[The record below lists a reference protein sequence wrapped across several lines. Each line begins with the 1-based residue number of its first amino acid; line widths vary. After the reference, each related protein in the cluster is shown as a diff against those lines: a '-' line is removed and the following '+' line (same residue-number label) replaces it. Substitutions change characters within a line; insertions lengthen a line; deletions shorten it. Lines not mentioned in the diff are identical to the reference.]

1 MTLGNVAAGVGG
13 NLIAEQVQRWRDH
26 AAEASHDEATI
37 AAWVKAHLATQAD
50 LRLALDT
57 ILERL
62 EAVPQAQ
69 ATLDE
74 AQRAWFAQTL
84 RQELAAMGNLARFAA
99 HLTGSGSMAQG
110 PEAVAAGERGV
121 AGMNIQGSVI
131 ITGDNITYISQA
143 QPDSGAALAAY
154 RHVLVTS
161 YRHLPLRGVDVRAS
175 DPTRGQQHLDLARV
189 YVDLHTTTAVP
200 RADGDT
206 QRGRE
211 RGLRGEDEHRHLGAL
226 EAIAN
231 HRHLVLL
238 GDPGSG
244 KSTLLNHLTLCLAA
258 HSIEPHEGWLTHM
271 PTWPPQD
278 ADIVPIPVTL
288 RDFARWL
295 LARGVHR
302 AVPQHL
308 WEFVAAWLQEQD
320 LEVASTP
327 LHDTLNQG
335 RAMLLLDGLDEVPT
349 AAQRT
354 LMRDVVAACIRRY
367 PQCRVV
373 VTCRTLSYQD
383 AAWRL
388 EGVPDFAL
396 APLTEE
402 QIDTFITTWY
412 SELTR
417 VGSVKAEEGETLA
430 QRLRQAVRRPD
441 LWRFAPNP
449 LLLTLMALVHT
460 HKNRLPEARAL
471 LYEETIDFLLW
482 QWEEM
487 KYSGTDTAPGLRH
500 LLAEAECMD
509 TDLKQALWRLAFEA
523 HRDGG
528 TDDTEA
534 VAGIGE
540 LQLEKALAALHP
552 SQSRDWAQQ
561 VIKAMNL
568 RAGLLLER
576 TPGVYTF
583 PHRTFQEYL
592 AGAYLSAQS
601 DFATQAAHL
610 ATAGALWREVI
621 LLAVGRLIHLGG
633 DTAKPL
639 ALVAELCPAQAVD
652 TDIAWQQAW
661 LAGDVLL
668 EIGRSRRRGSRQAH
682 DLDERVRW
690 RLVELLWAERLRPV
704 ERAAAGDTLARLN
717 DPRFRAD
724 AWYLPAEPL
733 LGFQRIPA
741 GPFLMGSDPARDA
754 DADNREQP
762 QHTVDLPYEY
772 YMARYPVTVAQFEAF
787 VHASGYKSGDED
799 WWGGLPNHPVVDV
812 SWYDALAYCDWLTTR
827 LREWPE
833 TPEPLAHLLRA
844 AGWCVTLPSEAEWE
858 KAARGSDGRRYP
870 WGDDPDPNRVNSGET
885 GIDKTS
891 AVGCFPGGVSPH
903 GVEEMSGNV
912 FEWTRSLWGPEEYN
926 LTFPY
931 PYKSDDGREQLQAPD
946 NILRVMRGGAFWV
959 VYEYVRCAF
968 RYPVGAYDLDGLF
981 GFRVVVC
988 PGL

>member
-1 MTLGNVAAGVGG
+1 MPFTLETWKAQVYERLWDWRLRLEQARPASVYSTLSAMALWPLVQAAQSEGIIPIAVALGNVAPGVGG
-13 NLIAEQVQRWRDH
+13 TLIAEQVQRLRDP
-26 AAEASHDEATI
+26 AEETSHDEAAI
-37 AAWVKAHLATQAD
+37 ASWVKEHVATQAD
-50 LRLALDT
+50 LCLALDT
-57 ILERL
+57 ILDRL
-62 EAVPQAQ
+62 ELVSQAQ
-69 ATLDE
+69 TALDE
-74 AQRAWFAQTL
+74 AHRPWFVETL
-84 RQELAAMGNLARFAA
+84 RQELAAMGNLARFEAR
-99 HLTGSGSMAQG
+99 LTGSGSIAQG
-110 PEAVAAGERGV
+110 PGAMAAGERGV
-121 AGMNIQGSVI
+121 AGNIQGSLVN
-131 ITGDNITYISQA
+131 TGDNPSFYFGQGQSD
-143 QPDSGAALAAY
+143 PGAALADY

-161 YRHLPLRGVDVRAS
+161 CRHLPLRGVDVRAS

-189 YVDLHTTTAVP
+189 YVDLHTTTSIP
-200 RADGDT
+200 RADGG
-206 QRGRE
+206 QGGRRGRGLGGDDE
-211 RGLRGEDEHRHLGAL
+211 RRPLTAL
-226 EAIAN
+226 EAIVR

-258 HSIEPHEGWLTHM
+258 HSVEPQESWLTHM
-271 PTWPPQD
+271 PAWPSQD
-278 ADIVPIPVTL
+278 TDLIPIPVIL

-295 LARGVHR
+295 LAHDVHR

-308 WEFVAAWLQEQD
+308 WEFVVARLREQN
-320 LEVASTP
+320 LEVASEP
-327 LHDTLNQG
+327 LHDALDRG
-335 RAMLLLDGLDEVPT
+335 RALLLLDGLDEVPT

-354 LMRDVVAACIRRY
+354 LMRDVVAACIKRY
-367 PQCRVV
+367 PRCRVV

-383 AAWRL
+383 TAWRL

-402 QIDTFITTWY
+402 QIDSFIVAWY
-412 SELTR
+412 NELSR
-417 VGSVKAEEGETLA
+417 VESVKAEEAETLA

-449 LLLTLMALVHT
+449 LLLTVMALVHA

-487 KYSGTDTAPGLRH
+487 KYSTTDTAPGLRS

-509 TDLKQALWRLAFEA
+509 TDLKQALWRLAFAA

-540 LQLEKALAALHP
+540 LPLEKELAALHP
-552 SQSRDWAQQ
+552 RQSRDWAQQ
-561 VIKAMNL
+561 VIDAMKL

-592 AGAYLSAQS
+592 AGAYLSAQG
-601 DFATQAAHL
+601 DFAAQAVHL
-610 ATAGALWREVI
+610 ATAGPLWREVI

-639 ALVAELCPAQAVD
+639 ALVAELCPAPAVD
-652 TDIAWQQAW
+652 TAIAWQQAW

-668 EIGRSRRRGSRQAH
+668 EMGHSRRRGSRQAH
-682 DLDERVRW
+682 DLHERVRW
-690 RLVELLWAERLRPV
+690 RLVELLWADRLRPV
-704 ERAAAGDTLARLN
+704 ERAAAGATLTRLD

-733 LGFQRIPA
+733 LGFRRVSA
-741 GPFLMGSDPARDA
+741 GPFLMGSDPGRDA
-754 DADNREQP
+754 DAYDDEQP

-787 VHASGYKSGDED
+787 VQASGYKPRDED
-799 WWGGLPNHPVVDV
+799 CLRGLPNHPVVWV
-812 SWYDALAYCDWLTTR
+812 SWHDALAYCEWLTAQ
-827 LREWPE
+827 LREWSE
-833 TPEPLAHLLRA
+833 TPAPLAHGLRT

-858 KAARGSDGRRYP
+858 KAARGADGRLYP
-870 WGDDPDPNRVNSGET
+870 WGDDPNPNCANYRET
-885 GIDKTS
+885 GIAKTS
-891 AVGCFPGGVSPH
+891 AVGCFPGGVSPY

-912 FEWTRSLWGPEEYN
+912 LEWTRSLWRPERSR
-926 LTFPY
+926 T
-931 PYKSDDGREQLQAPD
+931 
-946 NILRVMRGGAFWV
+946 
-959 VYEYVRCAF
+959 
-968 RYPVGAYDLDGLF
+968 DLLL
-981 GFRVVVC
+981 
-988 PGL
+988 PL